1 MARVVVVTGASAGV
15 GRAVAV
21 RFGGRG
27 DAVALLARG
36 EVGLAAAAD
45 EVTAA
50 GGKALPVPTD
60 VADFA
65 AVEAAAGRVE
75 AELGPIDVWV
85 NVAFSS
91 VFAPFTKI
99 GMDEFRRTT
108 EVSYLGFV
116 HGTRAALDRMLPRD
130 RGTIVQVGSALAYR
144 GIPLQTAYCGAKHAI
159 VGFTEA
165 LRAELLHEGSG
176 VRVTMAH
183 LPAVNTPQFDWVLS
197 RLPRHPQPVP
207 PIYQPEVAAA
217 GIVYAADHPKRR
229 EYFVG
234 SSTVA
239 TIFGTRLAGGFVD
252 RLLGRTGYD
261 SQQTDQPVGPDR
273 PANLWSPADGPGGRD
288 FGAHGSFDAQAKPRS
303 WQLRLSQTPWPVAAV
318 VNLVSAAY
326 AGGRMLAQNR
336 RAAEKIAAAAV
347 GADVPPP
354 SGPDSP

>member
-1 MARVVVVTGASAGV
+1 MSRVVVVTGASAGV

-21 RFGGRG
+21 RFGARG

-50 GGKALPVPTD
+50 GGKALVVPTD
-60 VADFA
+60 VADFD
-65 AVEAAAGRVE
+65 AVQAAARRVE
-75 AELGPIDVWV
+75 TELGPIDVWV

-91 VFAPFTKI
+91 VFAPFTQI
-99 GMDEFRRTT
+99 SMDEFRRTT
-108 EVSYLGFV
+108 EVAYLGFV
-116 HGTRAALDRMLPRD
+116 HGTKAALDQMVLRD

-165 LRAELLHEGSG
+165 LRAELLHDGSG
-176 VRVTMAH
+176 VQVTMVH

-207 PIYQPEVAAA
+207 PIYQPEVAAN

-239 TIFGTRLAGGFVD
+239 TVFGTRVAGGFVD
-252 RLLGRTGYD
+252 RLLGRTGYE
-261 SQQTDQPVGPDR
+261 SQQTGEAVSADR
-273 PANLWSPADGPGGRD
+273 PANLWSPADGPDGRD
-288 FGAHGSFDAQAKPRS
+288 FGSHGSFDRQAKGRS

-326 AGGRMLAQNR
+326 AGGRMIAQNR
-336 RAAEKIAAAAV
+336 RAAARIAEAAAGV
-347 GADVPPP
+347 DVPP
-354 SGPDSP
+354 S

>member
-1 MARVVVVTGASAGV
+1 MSGRVVVVTGASAGV

-21 RFGGRG
+21 QFAKRG

-36 EVGLAAAAD
+36 EVGLAGAAA

-50 GGKALPVPTD
+50 GGKALAVPTD

-65 AVEAAAGRVE
+65 AVQAAAERVE
-75 AELGPIDVWV
+75 RELGPIEVWV

-91 VFAPFTKI
+91 VFAPFTQI

-108 EVSYLGFV
+108 EVAYLGYV
-116 HGTRAALDRMLPRD
+116 HGTRAALDLMLPRE

-165 LRAELLHEGSG
+165 LRAELLHEGSA
-176 VRVTMAH
+176 VRVTMVH

-197 RLPRHPQPVP
+197 KLPRHPQPVP

-229 EYFVG
+229 EWFVG

-239 TIFGTRLAGGFVD
+239 TVFGTRVAGGFVD
-252 RLLGRTGYD
+252 RLLGRTGYE
-261 SQQTDQPVGPDR
+261 SQQTDQPAQPDR
-273 PANLWSPADGPGGRD
+273 PANLWEPADGPGGRD
-288 FGAHGSFDAQAKPRS
+288 FGAHGSFDSQAKARS
-303 WQLRLSQTPWPVAAV
+303 WQLRLSQSPWPVAAL
-318 VNLVSAAY
+318 VNLVSAGW

-336 RAAEKIAAAAV
+336 RAAARIAESAA
-347 GADVPPP
+347 GKDVPPN
-354 SGPDSP
+354 